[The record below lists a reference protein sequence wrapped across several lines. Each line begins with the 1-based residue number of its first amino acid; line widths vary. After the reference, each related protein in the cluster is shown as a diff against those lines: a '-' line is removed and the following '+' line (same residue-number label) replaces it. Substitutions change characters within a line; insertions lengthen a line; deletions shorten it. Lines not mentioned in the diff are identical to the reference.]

1 MIIILLMKYFKEQQS
16 FTLVM
21 NLVFIQFEE
30 FHKYLERE
38 KDKWDNT
45 PLVIFFFVKT
55 SCFAR
60 SLCIGVDWELVKLY
74 LMAVSK

>member
-1 MIIILLMKYFKEQQS
+1 MIIVSLVKYFKEQQS

-38 KDKWDNT
+38 KNKWDNT
-45 PLVIFFFVKT
+45 PLVIFFLWKLVA
-55 SCFAR
+55 SPVVYVYG
-60 SLCIGVDWELVKLY
+60 LIGNWLNFI
-74 LMAVSK
+74 